1 MPNTNFQTFHQM
13 KGFINKQIQQAEGR
27 ENVNLINMDWISVG
41 QNRQIVNG
49 KFGPG
54 SLLAFDGGETAIH
67 PTHFYV
73 YIPKD
78 PNRLNSISVVRRGFN
93 IWNETYE
100 KGYWNVNTGEAVNND
115 SFLRCKNYIPVVP
128 GTEYRFVCLD
138 TNLNRSNN
146 ILFFDSNRN
155 LLSYIDI
162 EKNATFTT
170 PDNCGY
176 IKFYMNLQYGNTYH
190 NDISINYPSN
200 YTGYYQGSA
209 LSDSF
214 RLTFS
219 ALLTNPGRAVYDI
232 ITGLLIIYTDTDY
245 IAYQFNSRDMSL
257 FTSQNNIWTMEGY
270 DIEIIY
276 DITERDVP

>member
-27 ENVNLINMDWISVG
+27 ENVNQINMDWVSVG

-54 SLLAFDGGETAIH
+54 SFLAFDGGETAIQ
-67 PTHFYV
+67 PTHLYI
-73 YIPKD
+73 YIPED
-78 PNRLNSISVVRRGFN
+78 PNRSTIISLLHKGYN
-93 IWNETYE
+93 IWNENNE
-100 KGYWNVNTGEAVNND
+100 KGYWNVNTGEAVNNNA
-115 SFLRCKNYIPVVP
+115 FLRCKNFIPVVP

-138 TNLNRSNN
+138 ENLNRSNN

-162 EKNATFTT
+162 EKNTTFTT

-190 NDISINYPSN
+190 NDISINYPSDN
-200 YTGYYQGSA
+200 TEYWPGESGAYGF
-209 LSDSF
+209 SF
-214 RLTFS
+214 S
-219 ALLTNPGRAVYDI
+219 WLLENPGRAVYDV
-232 ITGLLIIYTDTDY
+232 ITGQLIIYTDNDY
-245 IAYQFNSRDMSL
+245 IVYKYPSRNITL
-257 FTSQNNIWTMEGY
+257 YTLQNNIWTTEGY